1 MFRLQKFT
9 RVMATPAWA
18 VALIR
23 YLVAASAEHVSAL
36 SGLRCAVVVDIGANR
51 GQFSLLARG
60 LNPVARIYAF
70 EPLPEA
76 AARYRTVFARD
87 PGVTLHEAAIGTR
100 TGQAAIHISRCDDSS
115 SLLPITS
122 TQAALFAGTKEVGTT
137 MVKVAPLDEFL
148 TPEQIIEPALLKLDV
163 QGYELEA
170 LKGCETLL
178 DRFAYAY
185 VECSFMELYAGQAL
199 ADEVVG
205 WLQKRG
211 FQLCGVYNMS
221 YYKGGR
227 AVQGDFLFSRA

>member
-1 MFRLQKFT
+1 
-9 RVMATPAWA
+9 
-18 VALIR
+18 
-23 YLVAASAEHVSAL
+23 
-36 SGLRCAVVVDIGANR
+36 
-51 GQFSLLARG
+51 
-60 LNPVARIYAF
+60 
-70 EPLPEA
+70 
-76 AARYRTVFARD
+76 
-87 PGVTLHEAAIGTR
+87 
-100 TGQAAIHISRCDDSS
+100 
-115 SLLPITS
+115 
-122 TQAALFAGTKEVGTT
+122 

-221 YYKGGR
+221 YDKGGR